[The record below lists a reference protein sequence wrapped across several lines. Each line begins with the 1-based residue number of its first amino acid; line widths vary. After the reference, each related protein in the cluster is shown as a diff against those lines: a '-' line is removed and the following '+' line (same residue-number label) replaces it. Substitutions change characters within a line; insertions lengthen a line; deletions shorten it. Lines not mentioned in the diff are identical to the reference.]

1 MPGHWQAAPVEICW
15 EKSVCQAL
23 VAVRLLALARL
34 VQVRTA
40 HAAKWAGQKWAGQ
53 TRWAKH
59 LPGGWPAN
67 PRQGNFAALEV
78 LPFNKLQS
86 GKNTPTT
93 HGAQRR
99 RMQRTVHSAR

>member
-1 MPGHWQAAPVEICW
+1 VESCW
-15 EKSVCQAL
+15 EQSVCHSL

-40 HAAKWAGQKWAGQ
+40 HAAKWAGQ